1 MLQHVRALYR
11 ERELLANLTLRELR
25 GKYRRSFLGWAWSM
39 INPLA
44 TIAVFTFVFKVL
56 LTASPPLGDPSGVDS
71 FALYLLS
78 GLIPWNFYSLVTG
91 MGLGAML
98 GNPTLV
104 RKVHFRREILV
115 FSQVTFAFV
124 QFMIEMAIVIVVIS
138 IFGGPWVL
146 WRIPEAVILMLVLA
160 LFGCGIALV
169 LSVAAVYFRD
179 LNYLWTIV
187 LQLSFYATPVVYSD
201 ELLKENISQPWLTI
215 LQWNPLAI
223 FIRSFRHL
231 LYDGRS
237 IPLATTVQ
245 AVVWA
250 ALSLATGLVVFSRL
264 QRRLA
269 EEV

>member
-1 MLQHVRALYR
+1 
-11 ERELLANLTLRELR
+11 
-25 GKYRRSFLGWAWSM
+25 M

-56 LTASPPLGDPSGVDS
+56 LTALPPIGDPSGVDS

-104 RKVHFRREILV
+104 RKVHFQREILV
-115 FSQVTFAFV
+115 FSQVSFAFV
-124 QFMIEMAIVIVVIS
+124 QFMIEMAIVIVVVA
-138 IFGGPWVL
+138 IFGGPWVF
-146 WRIPEAVILMLVLA
+146 WRIPEAMVLMLVLTV
-160 LFGCGIALV
+160 FGCGIALV

-201 ELLKENISQPWLTI
+201 ELLKENIGEPWLTI
-215 LQWNPLAI
+215 LQSNPLAI
-223 FIRSFRHL
+223 FVRSFRHL

-237 IPLATTVQ
+237 VPMSTTIQ
-245 AVVWA
+245 AVLWA
-250 ALSLATGLVVFSRL
+250 MISLTIGLVVFGRL